1 MDIILVSGR
10 FAQARTIRLSGARI
24 ALLAALACVVL
35 AVAAI
40 LAQYAIARLEPGLMS
55 DTLRSWL
62 AGAEAADQ
70 QKQQVYM
77 RDSLDAMAKRVGEM
91 QAKMMRLDALG
102 SRLAQT
108 AGIKPKEMSF
118 DKPPGEG
125 GPYVPV
131 GQQEVSLET
140 MNQQLDNLSLSMDD
154 RNDKLVVLE
163 TLLLQDRSN
172 KWLIPSVAPVKTN
185 WYSSNFGLRIDPFT
199 GRQAMHEGIDFVVP
213 AGTSVYAS
221 AGGVVEY
228 ADLHPQFGNLVEIDH
243 GNGVITR
250 YAHNSK
256 LLVKVGQMVKRG
268 QKIALSGSTGR
279 STGPHVHFEV
289 RYKGIAQNPA
299 RFLKKEA
306 AAS

>member
-10 FAQARTIRLSGARI
+10 FAQARTIRLSGARLTLL
-24 ALLAALACVVL
+24 ALLGCVVL
-35 AVAAI
+35 AVGAI

-55 DTLRSWL
+55 DSLRSWL

-108 AGIKPKEMSF
+108 AGIKPKEMAF

-131 GQQEVSLET
+131 GQQEISLET

-213 AGTSVYAS
+213 AGTPVYAS

-256 LLVKVGQMVKRG
+256 LLVKVGQMVRRG

-306 AAS
+306 SAS